1 MKPPRLEVIVEL
13 SKEVERVQ
21 STVNSIE
28 CITTLILNDL
38 YPNHLLYDS
47 NVHDHNTSNNNTGVN
62 K

>member
-28 CITTLILNDL
+28 CITTLILND